1 MADITIPGVSDK
13 YGTTSLIEQ
22 LMEVERVP
30 LTREQEKLESYKNEQ
45 DAWRSVNKAMSS
57 LRESVRSL
65 YSFDNPFNTKLASS
79 TEEDAITAEPSRDA
93 EIGSFRVK
101 VEQIAE
107 ADRFMSGEI
116 DNSYEVPE
124 GTYTFKVNE
133 KEISFVWKGGK
144 VSDFVTSLNRRG
156 NNTIKATLIGV
167 SSTKKSLLI
176 ESLLTGKENALIFE
190 DDAFTLAKD
199 INMIQEKKG
208 EEKILASTKADLE
221 QLSGYALTSIQVAND
236 LITVPP
242 KSGFFIEIPR
252 SVKEDTNQQIS
263 FSVRLE
269 GQDEELSQIEKH
281 KVPILPG
288 AAMVQFKDAIV
299 FNIDSELGYT
309 PETKITKIE
318 PVEDYSVVFL
328 QTENKEIPLGN
339 INNNGENTDF
349 KINLSEYDEKIESIV
364 VKNNNTG
371 KTAYITFPSASN
383 PNVAKGFEPS
393 NPVSVACD
401 AKLKYEGITMYRS
414 TNKIDDIVENVTLNL
429 EAPTE
434 KTATIKIEPDT
445 ETSKEAIIE
454 LVGYYNQLIAEINI
468 LTQNKPELINELD
481 YLTSDE
487 VEAFEEKLGMFSG
500 DSTLT
505 SSKSALQRI
514 MTNTYPIEGT
524 TVQMLSQIGI
534 SSNATGSTG
543 YDASKLRG
551 YFEIDESKLDES
563 LENNINDV
571 KNLFGYDS
579 DGDLIIDTGIAF
591 LMEKNLQAYVQTG
604 GILAS
609 KTRSLDTKISTSEK
623 TIQRLETQL
632 ATKEQ
637 EYKTKFG
644 SMESTLSN
652 LESQSDAITNF
663 NNQQSNN
670 RRN

>member
-79 TEEDAITAEPSRDA
+79 TEEDAITADPSRDA

-637 EYKTKFG
+637 EYRTKFG

>member
-30 LTREQEKLESYKNEQ
+30 LTREQERLESYKSEQ

-57 LRESVRSL
+57 LRESVRTL

-79 TEEDAITAEPSRDA
+79 TEEDAITAEPSRNAD
-93 EIGSFRVK
+93 IGSFKIK

-116 DNSYEVPE
+116 ENSYEVPS
-124 GTYTFKVNE
+124 GKYTFKVND
-133 KEISFVWKGGK
+133 KEISFNWKGGK

-156 NNTIKATLIGV
+156 NNTIKASLIGI
-167 SSTKKSLLI
+167 SSSKKSLLI
-176 ESLLTGKENALIFE
+176 ESLLTGKENSLVFE
-190 DDAFTLAKD
+190 DEAFNLALN

-208 EEKILASTKADLE
+208 EEKILVSSKSDIE
-221 QLSGYALTSIQVAND
+221 QLSGYALTSVKFEKDIIV
-236 LITVPP
+236 VPP
-242 KSGFFIEIPR
+242 KSGFSIEMPR
-252 SVKEDTNQQIS
+252 SIKEDKNQQVS

-269 GQDEELSQIEKH
+269 GKEESTTQVEKENF
-281 KVPILPG
+281 PILPN
-288 AAMVQFKDAIV
+288 APMVQFKDAIV
-299 FNIDSELGYT
+299 FNIESELGYT

-318 PVEDYSVVFL
+318 PVEDFSVVYL
-328 QTENKEIPLGN
+328 QTENEEIPLGE
-339 INNNGENTDF
+339 IDKTGLETEF
-349 KINLSEYDEKIESIV
+349 KINIADYNDKIENIFI
-364 VKNNNTG
+364 KNNNTG
-371 KTAYITFPSASN
+371 KTAYITFPKAVN
-383 PNVAKGFEPS
+383 QNVEKGFEPS
-393 NPVSVACD
+393 NPISVAQD
-401 AKLKYEGITMYRS
+401 AKVKYEGITMYRS

-445 ETSKEAIIE
+445 ETSKESIIE

-468 LTQNKPELINELD
+468 LTQNKPELISELD
-481 YLTSDE
+481 YLS
-487 VEAFEEKLGMFSG
+487 VEEIEAYEEKLGMFAS

-514 MTNTYPIEGT
+514 MTNTYPIEGST
-524 TVQMLSQIGI
+524 IRMLAEIGI

-551 YFEIDESKLDES
+551 YFEIDEDKLDDA
-563 LENNINDV
+563 LKNNINDV

-579 DGDLIIDTGIAF
+579 DGDLIVDTGIAY

-609 KTRSLDTKISTSEK
+609 KTRTLDTKISNSEK
-623 TIQRLETQL
+623 TIDKLELQL
-632 ATKEQ
+632 ETKEQ

-652 LESQSDAITNF
+652 LESQSDSITNF
-663 NNQQSNN
+663 NNSQNKN
-670 RRN
+670 K

>member
-13 YGTTSLIEQ
+13 YGTTNLIEQ

-30 LTREQEKLESYKNEQ
+30 LTREQERLDTYKAEQ

-57 LRESVRSL
+57 LRESVRNL

-79 TEEDAITAEPSRDA
+79 TEEDAITADPSRDA
-93 EIGSFRVK
+93 DIGSFKIK

-116 DNSYEVPE
+116 DNNYEVPE

-133 KEISFVWKGGK
+133 KEISFNWKGGK

-156 NNTIKATLIGV
+156 NNTIKASLIGV
-167 SSTKKSLLI
+167 SSSKKSLLI

-190 DDAFTLAKD
+190 DEAFSFAQNID
-199 INMIQEKKG
+199 MIREKKG
-208 EEKILASTKADLE
+208 EEKILASTKSDLE
-221 QLSGYALTSIQVAND
+221 QLSGYALTSVRVEND

-242 KSGFFIEIPR
+242 KSGFYVEIPR
-252 SVKEDTNQQIS
+252 SIKDDKNQQII
-263 FSVRLE
+263 FSVHLE
-269 GQDEELSQIEKH
+269 GQEEATTQVEKE
-281 KVPILPG
+281 KFPILPS
-288 AAMVQFKDAIV
+288 ASMVQFKDAIV
-299 FNIDSELGYT
+299 FNIESELGYT
-309 PETKITKIE
+309 PETKVTKID
-318 PVEDYSVVFL
+318 PVEDFSLVFL
-328 QTENKEIPLGN
+328 QTENEEIPLGKVDET
-339 INNNGENTDF
+339 GLETEF
-349 KINLSEYDEKIESIV
+349 KINLSDYADKIENIV

-371 KTAYITFPSASN
+371 KTAYITFPKSSN

-393 NPVSVACD
+393 NPISVAQD

-468 LTQNKPELINELD
+468 LTQNKPELISELD
-481 YLTSDE
+481 YLSSDE
-487 VEAFEEKLGMFSG
+487 IEAFEEKLGMFSS

-505 SSKSALQRI
+505 SSKSSLQRI
-514 MTNTYPIEGT
+514 MTNTYPIEGSDIRL
-524 TVQMLSQIGI
+524 LSQIGI

-551 YFEIDESKLDES
+551 YFEIEEDKLDEV
-563 LENNINDV
+563 LKNNINDV

-579 DGDLIIDTGIAF
+579 DGDLIVDTGIAY

-604 GILAS
+604 GILAN
-609 KTRSLDTKISTSEK
+609 KTRTLDTKISNSEK
-623 TIQRLETQL
+623 TIDRLETQL

-637 EYKTKFG
+637 EYKIKFG
-644 SMESTLSN
+644 NMESTLSN
-652 LESQSDAITNF
+652 LESQSDSITNF
-663 NNQQSNN
+663 NNQQSKN
-670 RRN
+670 R

>member
-79 TEEDAITAEPSRDA
+79 TEEDAITADPSRDA

-167 SSTKKSLLI
+167 SSSKKSLLI

-199 INMIQEKKG
+199 INMIREKKG
-208 EEKILASTKADLE
+208 EEKILASTKTDLE
-221 QLSGYALTSIQVAND
+221 QLSGYAFTSIQVAND

-269 GQDEELSQIEKH
+269 GEDEESTQIEKH

-288 AAMVQFKDAIV
+288 SAMVQFKDAIV
-299 FNIDSELGYT
+299 FNIESELGYT

-339 INNNGENTDF
+339 VNSNGESTDF

-454 LVGYYNQLIAEINI
+454 LIGYYNQLIAEINI

-579 DGDLIIDTGIAF
+579 DGDLIIDTGIAY

>member
-13 YGTTSLIEQ
+13 YGTTNLIEQ

-30 LTREQEKLESYKNEQ
+30 LTREQERLDTYKAEQ

-57 LRESVRSL
+57 LRESVRNL

-79 TEEDAITAEPSRDA
+79 TEEDAITADPSRDA
-93 EIGSFRVK
+93 DIGSFKIK

-116 DNSYEVPE
+116 DNNYEVPE

-133 KEISFVWKGGK
+133 KEISFNWKGGK

-156 NNTIKATLIGV
+156 NNTIKASLIGV
-167 SSTKKSLLI
+167 SSSKKSLLI

-190 DDAFTLAKD
+190 DEAFSFAQNID
-199 INMIQEKKG
+199 MIREKKG
-208 EEKILASTKADLE
+208 EEKILASTKSDLE
-221 QLSGYALTSIQVAND
+221 QLSGYALTSVRVEND

-242 KSGFFIEIPR
+242 KSGFYVEIPR
-252 SVKEDTNQQIS
+252 SIKDDRNQQII

-269 GQDEELSQIEKH
+269 GQEEATTQVEKE
-281 KVPILPG
+281 KFPILPS
-288 AAMVQFKDAIV
+288 ASMVQFKDAIV
-299 FNIDSELGYT
+299 FNIESELGYT
-309 PETKITKIE
+309 PETKVTKID
-318 PVEDYSVVFL
+318 PVEDFSLVFL
-328 QTENKEIPLGN
+328 QTENEEIPLGKVDET
-339 INNNGENTDF
+339 GLETEF
-349 KINLSEYDEKIESIV
+349 KINLSDYADKIENIV

-371 KTAYITFPSASN
+371 KTAYITFPKSSN

-393 NPVSVACD
+393 NPISVAQD

-468 LTQNKPELINELD
+468 LTQNKPELISELD
-481 YLTSDE
+481 YLSSDE
-487 VEAFEEKLGMFSG
+487 IEAFEEKLGMFSS

-505 SSKSALQRI
+505 SSKSSLQRI
-514 MTNTYPIEGT
+514 MTNTYPIEGSDIRL
-524 TVQMLSQIGI
+524 LSQIGI

-551 YFEIDESKLDES
+551 YFEIEENKLDEV
-563 LENNINDV
+563 LKNNINDV

-579 DGDLIIDTGIAF
+579 DGDLIVDTGIAY

-604 GILAS
+604 GILAN
-609 KTRSLDTKISTSEK
+609 KTRTLDTKISNSEK
-623 TIQRLETQL
+623 TIDRLETQL

-637 EYKTKFG
+637 EYKIKFG
-644 SMESTLSN
+644 NMESTLSN
-652 LESQSDAITNF
+652 LESQSDSITNF
-663 NNQQSNN
+663 NNQQSKN
-670 RRN
+670 R

>member
-30 LTREQEKLESYKNEQ
+30 LTREQERLESYKSEQ

-57 LRESVRSL
+57 LKESVRTL

-79 TEEDAITAEPSRDA
+79 TEEDAITAEPSRNAD
-93 EIGSFRVK
+93 IGSFKIK

-116 DNSYEVPE
+116 ESSYEVPL
-124 GTYTFKVNE
+124 GKYTFKVND
-133 KEISFVWKGGK
+133 KEISFNWKGGK

-156 NNTIKATLIGV
+156 NNTIKASLIGI
-167 SSTKKSLLI
+167 SSSKKSLLI
-176 ESLLTGKENALIFE
+176 ESLLTGKENSLVFE
-190 DDAFTLAKD
+190 DEAFNLALN

-208 EEKILASTKADLE
+208 EEKILVSSKSDIE
-221 QLSGYALTSIQVAND
+221 QLSGYALTSVKFEKDIIV
-236 LITVPP
+236 VPP
-242 KSGFFIEIPR
+242 KSGFSIEMPR
-252 SVKEDTNQQIS
+252 SIKEDKNQQVS

-269 GQDEELSQIEKH
+269 GKEESTTQVEKENF
-281 KVPILPG
+281 PILPN
-288 AAMVQFKDAIV
+288 APMVQFKDAIV
-299 FNIDSELGYT
+299 FNIESELGYT

-318 PVEDYSVVFL
+318 PVEDFSVVYL
-328 QTENKEIPLGN
+328 QTENEEIPLGK
-339 INNNGENTDF
+339 IDKTGLETEF
-349 KINLSEYDEKIESIV
+349 KINIADYNDKIENIFI
-364 VKNNNTG
+364 KNNNTG
-371 KTAYITFPSASN
+371 KTAYITFPKAIN
-383 PNVAKGFEPS
+383 QNVEKGFEPS
-393 NPVSVACD
+393 NPISVAQD
-401 AKLKYEGITMYRS
+401 AKVKYEGITMYRS

-445 ETSKEAIIE
+445 ETSKESIIE

-468 LTQNKPELINELD
+468 LTQNKPELISELD
-481 YLTSDE
+481 YLS
-487 VEAFEEKLGMFSG
+487 VEEIEAYEEKLGMFAS

-514 MTNTYPIEGT
+514 MTNTYPIEGST
-524 TVQMLSQIGI
+524 IRMLAEIGI

-551 YFEIDESKLDES
+551 YFEIDEDKLDDA
-563 LENNINDV
+563 LKNNINDV

-579 DGDLIIDTGIAF
+579 DGDLIVDTGIAY

-609 KTRSLDTKISTSEK
+609 KTRTLDTKISNSEK
-623 TIQRLETQL
+623 TIDKLELQL
-632 ATKEQ
+632 ETKEQ
-637 EYKTKFG
+637 EYRTKFG

-652 LESQSDAITNF
+652 LESQSDSITNF
-663 NNQQSNN
+663 NNSQNKN
-670 RRN
+670 R

>member
-13 YGTTSLIEQ
+13 YGTTNLIEQ

-30 LTREQEKLESYKNEQ
+30 LTREQERLDTYKAEQ

-57 LRESVRSL
+57 LRESVRNL

-79 TEEDAITAEPSRDA
+79 TEEDAITADPSRDA
-93 EIGSFRVK
+93 DIGSFKIK

-116 DNSYEVPE
+116 DNNYEVPE

-133 KEISFVWKGGK
+133 KEISFNWKGGK

-156 NNTIKATLIGV
+156 NNTIKASLIGV
-167 SSTKKSLLI
+167 SSSKKSLLI

-190 DDAFTLAKD
+190 DEAFSFAQNID
-199 INMIQEKKG
+199 MIREKKG
-208 EEKILASTKADLE
+208 EEKILASTKSDLE
-221 QLSGYALTSIQVAND
+221 QLSGYALTSVRVEND

-242 KSGFFIEIPR
+242 KSGFYVEIPR
-252 SVKEDTNQQIS
+252 SIKDDKNQQII

-269 GQDEELSQIEKH
+269 GQEEATTQVEKE
-281 KVPILPG
+281 KFPILPS
-288 AAMVQFKDAIV
+288 ASMVQFKDAIV
-299 FNIDSELGYT
+299 FNIESELGYT
-309 PETKITKIE
+309 PETKVTKID
-318 PVEDYSVVFL
+318 PVEDFSLVFL
-328 QTENKEIPLGN
+328 QTENEEIPLGKVDET
-339 INNNGENTDF
+339 GLETEF
-349 KINLSEYDEKIESIV
+349 KINLSDYADKIENII

-371 KTAYITFPSASN
+371 KTAYITFPKSSN

-393 NPVSVACD
+393 NPISVAQD

-468 LTQNKPELINELD
+468 LTQNKPELISELD
-481 YLTSDE
+481 YLSSDE
-487 VEAFEEKLGMFSG
+487 IEAFEEKLGMFSS

-505 SSKSALQRI
+505 SSKSSLQRI
-514 MTNTYPIEGT
+514 MTNTYPIEGSDIRL
-524 TVQMLSQIGI
+524 LSQIGI

-551 YFEIDESKLDES
+551 YFEIEEDKLDEV
-563 LENNINDV
+563 LKNNINDV

-579 DGDLIIDTGIAF
+579 DGDLIVDTGIAY

-604 GILAS
+604 GILAN
-609 KTRSLDTKISTSEK
+609 KTRTLDTKISNSEK
-623 TIQRLETQL
+623 TIDRLETQL

-637 EYKTKFG
+637 EYKIKFG
-644 SMESTLSN
+644 NMESTLSN
-652 LESQSDAITNF
+652 LESQSDSITNF
-663 NNQQSNN
+663 NNQQSKN
-670 RRN
+670 R

>member
-30 LTREQEKLESYKNEQ
+30 LTREQERLESYKSEQ

-57 LRESVRSL
+57 LRESVRTL

-79 TEEDAITAEPSRDA
+79 TEEDAITAEPSRNAD
-93 EIGSFRVK
+93 IGSFKIK

-116 DNSYEVPE
+116 ESSYEVPS
-124 GTYTFKVNE
+124 GKYTFKVND
-133 KEISFVWKGGK
+133 KEISFNWKGGK

-156 NNTIKATLIGV
+156 NNTIKASLIGI
-167 SSTKKSLLI
+167 SSSKKSLLI
-176 ESLLTGKENALIFE
+176 ESLLTGKENSLVFE
-190 DDAFTLAKD
+190 DEAFNLALN

-208 EEKILASTKADLE
+208 EEKILVSSKSDIE
-221 QLSGYALTSIQVAND
+221 QLSGYALTSVKFEKDIIV
-236 LITVPP
+236 VPP
-242 KSGFFIEIPR
+242 KSGFSIEMPR
-252 SVKEDTNQQIS
+252 SIKEDKNQQVS

-269 GQDEELSQIEKH
+269 GKEESATQVEKENF
-281 KVPILPG
+281 PILPN
-288 AAMVQFKDAIV
+288 APMVQFKDAIV
-299 FNIDSELGYT
+299 FNIESELGYT

-318 PVEDYSVVFL
+318 PVEDFSVVYL
-328 QTENKEIPLGN
+328 QTENEEIPLGK
-339 INNNGENTDF
+339 IDKTGLETEF
-349 KINLSEYDEKIESIV
+349 KINIADYNDKIENIFI
-364 VKNNNTG
+364 KNNNTG
-371 KTAYITFPSASN
+371 KTAYITFPKAVN
-383 PNVAKGFEPS
+383 QNVEKGFEPS
-393 NPVSVACD
+393 NPISVAQD
-401 AKLKYEGITMYRS
+401 AKVKYEGITMYRS

-445 ETSKEAIIE
+445 ETSKESIIE

-468 LTQNKPELINELD
+468 LTQNKPELISELD
-481 YLTSDE
+481 YLS
-487 VEAFEEKLGMFSG
+487 VEEIEAYEEKLGMFAS

-514 MTNTYPIEGT
+514 MTNTYPIEGST
-524 TVQMLSQIGI
+524 IRMLAEIGI

-551 YFEIDESKLDES
+551 YFEIDEDKLDDA
-563 LENNINDV
+563 LKNNINDV

-579 DGDLIIDTGIAF
+579 DGDLIVDTGIAY

-609 KTRSLDTKISTSEK
+609 KTRTLDTKISNSEK
-623 TIQRLETQL
+623 TIDKLELQL
-632 ATKEQ
+632 ETKEQ

-652 LESQSDAITNF
+652 LESQSDSITNF
-663 NNQQSNN
+663 NNSQNKN
-670 RRN
+670 K

>member
-30 LTREQEKLESYKNEQ
+30 LTREQERLDTYKAEQ

-57 LRESVRSL
+57 LRESVRTL

-79 TEEDAITAEPSRDA
+79 TEEDAITADPSRDA
-93 EIGSFRVK
+93 DIGSFKIK

-107 ADRFMSGEI
+107 ADRFLSGEI
-116 DNSYEVPE
+116 DNNYEVPE

-133 KEISFVWKGGK
+133 KEISFKWKGGK

-156 NNTIKATLIGV
+156 NNTIKASLIGV
-167 SSTKKSLLI
+167 SSSKKSLLI

-190 DDAFTLAKD
+190 DDAFSFAQNID
-199 INMIQEKKG
+199 MIREKKG
-208 EEKILASTKADLE
+208 EEKILASTKNDLE
-221 QLSGYALTSIQVAND
+221 QLSGYALTSVRVEND

-242 KSGFFIEIPR
+242 KSGFYVEIPR
-252 SVKEDTNQQIS
+252 SIKDDKNQQIN

-269 GQDEELSQIEKH
+269 GQEEATTQVEKE
-281 KVPILPG
+281 KFPILPS

-299 FNIDSELGYT
+299 FNIESELGYT
-309 PETKITKIE
+309 PETKVTKIE
-318 PVEDYSVVFL
+318 PVEDFSLVFL
-328 QTENKEIPLGN
+328 QTENEEIPLGKVDET
-339 INNNGENTDF
+339 GLETEF
-349 KINLSEYDEKIESIV
+349 KINLSDYADKIENIV

-371 KTAYITFPSASN
+371 KTAYITFPKSTN

-393 NPVSVACD
+393 NPISVAQD

-468 LTQNKPELINELD
+468 LTQNKPELISELD
-481 YLTSDE
+481 YLSSEE
-487 VEAFEEKLGMFSG
+487 VEAYEEKLGMFSS

-505 SSKSALQRI
+505 SSKSSLQRI
-514 MTNTYPIEGT
+514 MTNTYPIEGST
-524 TVQMLSQIGI
+524 IRLLSQIGI

-551 YFEIDESKLDES
+551 YFEIDEDKLDEA
-563 LENNINDV
+563 LENNIGDI

-579 DGDLIIDTGIAF
+579 DGDLIIDTGIAY

-604 GILAS
+604 GILAT
-609 KTRSLDTKISTSEK
+609 KTRTLDTKISNSEK
-623 TIQRLETQL
+623 TIDRLETQL

-644 SMESTLSN
+644 NMESTLSN
-652 LESQSDAITNF
+652 LESQSDSITNF
-663 NNQQSNN
+663 NNQQSKN
-670 RRN
+670 R

>member
-13 YGTTSLIEQ
+13 YGTTNLIEQ

-30 LTREQEKLESYKNEQ
+30 LTREQERLDTYKAEQ

-57 LRESVRSL
+57 LRESVRNL

-79 TEEDAITAEPSRDA
+79 TEEDAITADPSRDA
-93 EIGSFRVK
+93 DIGSFKIK

-116 DNSYEVPE
+116 DNNYEVPE

-133 KEISFVWKGGK
+133 KEISFNWKGGK

-156 NNTIKATLIGV
+156 NNTIKASLIGV
-167 SSTKKSLLI
+167 SSSKKSLLI

-190 DDAFTLAKD
+190 DEAFSFAQNID
-199 INMIQEKKG
+199 MIREKKG
-208 EEKILASTKADLE
+208 EEKILASTKSDLE
-221 QLSGYALTSIQVAND
+221 QLSGYALTSVRVEND

-242 KSGFFIEIPR
+242 KSGFYVEIPR
-252 SVKEDTNQQIS
+252 SIKDDKNQQII

-269 GQDEELSQIEKH
+269 GQEEATTQVEKE
-281 KVPILPG
+281 KFPILPS
-288 AAMVQFKDAIV
+288 ASMVQFKDAIV
-299 FNIDSELGYT
+299 FNIESELGYT
-309 PETKITKIE
+309 PETKVTKID
-318 PVEDYSVVFL
+318 PVEDFSLVFL
-328 QTENKEIPLGN
+328 QTENEEIPLGKVDET
-339 INNNGENTDF
+339 GLETEF
-349 KINLSEYDEKIESIV
+349 KINLSDYADKIENIV

-371 KTAYITFPSASN
+371 KTAYITFPKSSN

-393 NPVSVACD
+393 NPISVAQD

-468 LTQNKPELINELD
+468 LTQNKPELISELD
-481 YLTSDE
+481 YLSSDE
-487 VEAFEEKLGMFSG
+487 IEAFEEKLGMFSS

-505 SSKSALQRI
+505 SSKSSLQRI
-514 MTNTYPIEGT
+514 MTNTYPIEGSDIRL
-524 TVQMLSQIGI
+524 LSQIGI

-551 YFEIDESKLDES
+551 YFEIEEDKLDEV
-563 LENNINDV
+563 LKNNINDV

-579 DGDLIIDTGIAF
+579 DGDLIVDTGIAF

-604 GILAS
+604 GILAN
-609 KTRSLDTKISTSEK
+609 KTRTLDTKISNSEK
-623 TIQRLETQL
+623 TIDRLETQL

-637 EYKTKFG
+637 EYKIKFG
-644 SMESTLSN
+644 NMESTLSN
-652 LESQSDAITNF
+652 LESQSDSITNF
-663 NNQQSNN
+663 NNQQSKN
-670 RRN
+670 R

>member
-13 YGTTSLIEQ
+13 YGTTNLIEQ

-30 LTREQEKLESYKNEQ
+30 LTREQEKLESYQNEQ

-57 LRESVRSL
+57 LRESVRTL
-65 YSFDNPFNTKLASS
+65 YSFDNPFNIKLATSS
-79 TEEDAITAEPSRDA
+79 EEDAITAEPSRDA
-93 EIGSFRVK
+93 EIGSFRIK

-107 ADRFMSGEI
+107 ADRFLSGEI
-116 DNSYEVPE
+116 ENDYEIPE
-124 GTYTFKVNE
+124 GTYTFKVND
-133 KEISFVWKGGK
+133 KEVSFNWKGGK

-167 SSTKKSLLI
+167 SSSNKSLLI
-176 ESLLTGKENALIFE
+176 ESLLTGKDNALIFE
-190 DDAFTLAKD
+190 DDAFTLAQE
-199 INMIQEKKG
+199 INMIREKQG
-208 EEKILASTKADLE
+208 EQNILASSKNDLE
-221 QLSGYALTSIQVAND
+221 QLSGYAYTSVQVGED
-236 LITVPP
+236 QITVPP
-242 KSGFFIEIPR
+242 KSGFYIEVPR
-252 SVKEDTNQQIS
+252 SIKDDTNQQIK

-269 GQDEELSQIEKH
+269 GEEEVKQIEKQ
-281 KVPILPG
+281 KIPILPG

-299 FNIDSELGYT
+299 FNMESELGYT
-309 PETKITKIE
+309 PEKQITKIE
-318 PVEDYSVVFL
+318 PIEDFSVVYL
-328 QTENKEIPLGN
+328 QTENQEIPLGKVDET
-339 INNNGENTDF
+339 GLNTEF
-349 KINLSEYDEKIESIV
+349 NINLSEYDEKIEAII

-371 KTAYITFPSASN
+371 KTAYVSFPSATN
-383 PNVAKGFEPS
+383 PNAAKGFEPT
-393 NPVSVACD
+393 NPISVACD

-468 LTQNKPELINELD
+468 LTQNKAELISELD

-487 VEAFEEKLGMFSG
+487 IEDYEAKLGMFSG

-514 MTNTYPIEGT
+514 MTNIYPIEGT

-534 SSNATGSTG
+534 STNATGSTG

-551 YFEIDESKLDES
+551 YFEIDEDELDS
-563 LENNINDV
+563 ALENNISDV

-579 DGDLIIDTGIAF
+579 DGDLIIDTGIAY

-604 GILAS
+604 GILAN
-609 KTRSLDTKISTSEK
+609 KTRSLDTKISSSEQ
-623 TIQRLETQL
+623 TISRLELQL
-632 ATKEQ
+632 EQKEQ
-637 EYKTKFG
+637 EYRTKFG

-670 RRN
+670 RNR

>member
-13 YGTTSLIEQ
+13 YGTTNLIEQ

-30 LTREQEKLESYKNEQ
+30 LTREQERLDTYKAEQ

-57 LRESVRSL
+57 LRESVRNL

-79 TEEDAITAEPSRDA
+79 TEEDAITADPSRDA
-93 EIGSFRVK
+93 DIGSFKIK

-116 DNSYEVPE
+116 DNNYEVPE

-133 KEISFVWKGGK
+133 KEISFNWKGGK

-156 NNTIKATLIGV
+156 NNTIKASLIGV

-190 DDAFTLAKD
+190 DEAFSFAQNID
-199 INMIQEKKG
+199 MIREKKG
-208 EEKILASTKADLE
+208 EEKILASTKSDLE
-221 QLSGYALTSIQVAND
+221 QLSGYALTSVRVEND

-242 KSGFFIEIPR
+242 KSGFYVEIPR
-252 SVKEDTNQQIS
+252 SIKDDKNQQII

-269 GQDEELSQIEKH
+269 GQEEATTQVEKE
-281 KVPILPG
+281 KFPILPS
-288 AAMVQFKDAIV
+288 ASMVQFKDAIV
-299 FNIDSELGYT
+299 FNIESELGYT
-309 PETKITKIE
+309 PETKVTKID
-318 PVEDYSVVFL
+318 PVEDFSLVFL
-328 QTENKEIPLGN
+328 QTENEEIPLGKVDET
-339 INNNGENTDF
+339 GLETEF
-349 KINLSEYDEKIESIV
+349 KINLSDYADKIENIV

-371 KTAYITFPSASN
+371 KTAYITFPKSSN

-393 NPVSVACD
+393 NPISVAQD

-468 LTQNKPELINELD
+468 LTQNKPELISELD
-481 YLTSDE
+481 YLSSDE
-487 VEAFEEKLGMFSG
+487 IEAFEEKLGMFSS

-505 SSKSALQRI
+505 SSKSSLQRI
-514 MTNTYPIEGT
+514 MTNTYPIEGSDIRL
-524 TVQMLSQIGI
+524 LSQIGI

-551 YFEIDESKLDES
+551 YFEIEEDKLDEV
-563 LENNINDV
+563 LKNNINDV

-579 DGDLIIDTGIAF
+579 DGDLIVDTGIAY

-604 GILAS
+604 GILAN
-609 KTRSLDTKISTSEK
+609 KTRTLDTKISNSEK
-623 TIQRLETQL
+623 TIDRLETQL

-637 EYKTKFG
+637 EYKIKFG
-644 SMESTLSN
+644 NMESTLSN
-652 LESQSDAITNF
+652 LESQSDSITNF
-663 NNQQSNN
+663 NNQQSKN
-670 RRN
+670 R

>member
-13 YGTTSLIEQ
+13 YGTTNLIEQ

-30 LTREQEKLESYKNEQ
+30 LTREQERLDTYKAEQ

-57 LRESVRSL
+57 LRESVRNL

-79 TEEDAITAEPSRDA
+79 TEEDAITADPSRDA
-93 EIGSFRVK
+93 DIGSFKIK

-116 DNSYEVPE
+116 DKNYEVPE

-133 KEISFVWKGGK
+133 KEISFNWKGGK

-156 NNTIKATLIGV
+156 NNTIKASLIGV
-167 SSTKKSLLI
+167 SSSKKSLLI

-190 DDAFTLAKD
+190 DEAFSFAQNID
-199 INMIQEKKG
+199 MIREKKG
-208 EEKILASTKADLE
+208 EEKILASTKSDLE
-221 QLSGYALTSIQVAND
+221 QLSGYALTSVRVEKD

-242 KSGFFIEIPR
+242 KSGFYVEIPR
-252 SVKEDTNQQIS
+252 SIKDDKNQQII

-269 GQDEELSQIEKH
+269 GQEEATTQVEKE
-281 KVPILPG
+281 KFPILPS
-288 AAMVQFKDAIV
+288 ASMVQFKDAIV
-299 FNIDSELGYT
+299 FNIESELGYT
-309 PETKITKIE
+309 PETKVTKID
-318 PVEDYSVVFL
+318 PVEDFSLVFL
-328 QTENKEIPLGN
+328 QTENEEIPLGKVDET
-339 INNNGENTDF
+339 GLETEF
-349 KINLSEYDEKIESIV
+349 KINLSDYADKIENIV

-371 KTAYITFPSASN
+371 KTAYITFPKSSN

-393 NPVSVACD
+393 NPISVAQD

-468 LTQNKPELINELD
+468 LTQNKPELISELD
-481 YLTSDE
+481 YLSSDE
-487 VEAFEEKLGMFSG
+487 IEAFEEKLGMFSS

-505 SSKSALQRI
+505 SSKSSLQRI
-514 MTNTYPIEGT
+514 MTNTYPIEGSDIRL
-524 TVQMLSQIGI
+524 LSQIGI

-551 YFEIDESKLDES
+551 YFEIEEDKLDEV
-563 LENNINDV
+563 LKNNINDV

-579 DGDLIIDTGIAF
+579 DGDLIVDTGIAY

-604 GILAS
+604 GILAN
-609 KTRSLDTKISTSEK
+609 KTRTLDTKISNSEK
-623 TIQRLETQL
+623 TIDRLETQL

-637 EYKTKFG
+637 EYKIKFG
-644 SMESTLSN
+644 NMESTLSN
-652 LESQSDAITNF
+652 LESQSDSITNF
-663 NNQQSNN
+663 NNQQSKN
-670 RRN
+670 R

>member
-13 YGTTSLIEQ
+13 YGTTNLIEQ

-30 LTREQEKLESYKNEQ
+30 LTREQERLDTYKAEQ

-57 LRESVRSL
+57 LRESVRNL

-79 TEEDAITAEPSRDA
+79 TEEDAITADPSRDA
-93 EIGSFRVK
+93 DIGSFKIK

-116 DNSYEVPE
+116 DNNYEVPE

-133 KEISFVWKGGK
+133 KEISFNWKGGK

-156 NNTIKATLIGV
+156 NNTIKASLIGV

-190 DDAFTLAKD
+190 DEAFSFAQNID
-199 INMIQEKKG
+199 MIREKKG
-208 EEKILASTKADLE
+208 EEKILASTKSDLD
-221 QLSGYALTSIQVAND
+221 QLSGYALTSVRVEND

-242 KSGFFIEIPR
+242 KSGFYVEIPR
-252 SVKEDTNQQIS
+252 SIKDDKNQQII

-269 GQDEELSQIEKH
+269 GQEEATTQVEKE
-281 KVPILPG
+281 KFPILPS
-288 AAMVQFKDAIV
+288 ASMVQFKDAIV
-299 FNIDSELGYT
+299 FNIESELGYT
-309 PETKITKIE
+309 PETKVTKID
-318 PVEDYSVVFL
+318 PVEDFSLVFL
-328 QTENKEIPLGN
+328 QTENEEIPLGKVDET
-339 INNNGENTDF
+339 GLETEF
-349 KINLSEYDEKIESIV
+349 KINLSDYADKIENIV

-371 KTAYITFPSASN
+371 KTAYITFPKSSN

-393 NPVSVACD
+393 NPISVAQD

-468 LTQNKPELINELD
+468 LTQNKPELISELD
-481 YLTSDE
+481 YLSSDE
-487 VEAFEEKLGMFSG
+487 IEAFEEKLGMFSS

-505 SSKSALQRI
+505 SSKSSLQRI
-514 MTNTYPIEGT
+514 MTNTYPIEGSDIRL
-524 TVQMLSQIGI
+524 LSQIGI

-551 YFEIDESKLDES
+551 YFEIEEDKLDEV
-563 LENNINDV
+563 LKNNINDV

-579 DGDLIIDTGIAF
+579 DGDLIVDTGIAY

-604 GILAS
+604 GILAN
-609 KTRSLDTKISTSEK
+609 KTRTLDTKISNSEK
-623 TIQRLETQL
+623 TIDRLETQL

-637 EYKTKFG
+637 EYKIKFG
-644 SMESTLSN
+644 NMESTLSN
-652 LESQSDAITNF
+652 LESQSDSITNF
-663 NNQQSNN
+663 NNQQSKN
-670 RRN
+670 R